1 MTKIVKAFYTAVF
14 LVSCTGKAGESSV
27 SASEQVKLE
36 QYLVE
41 GRTLYLQ
48 HCSAC
53 HQADGKGLARLYPPL
68 SQSDYLEGKVEKVV
82 CYIRNGLNGPITV
95 NGIEYN
101 QAMPAN
107 YNLTPLEIA
116 EITTYVYNSW
126 GRSDGL
132 ISVLEVEKY
141 LKNCSKD

>member
-1 MTKIVKAFYTAVF
+1 
-14 LVSCTGKAGESSV
+14 CN
-27 SASEQVKLE
+27 
-36 QYLVE
+36 
-41 GRTLYLQ
+41 
-48 HCSAC
+48 
-53 HQADGKGLARLYPPL
+53 
-68 SQSDYLEGKVEKVV
+68 
-82 CYIRNGLNGPITV
+82 IRNGLNGPITV

-101 QAMPAN
+101 QAMSAN

-116 EITTYVYNSW
+116 EITTYMYNSW